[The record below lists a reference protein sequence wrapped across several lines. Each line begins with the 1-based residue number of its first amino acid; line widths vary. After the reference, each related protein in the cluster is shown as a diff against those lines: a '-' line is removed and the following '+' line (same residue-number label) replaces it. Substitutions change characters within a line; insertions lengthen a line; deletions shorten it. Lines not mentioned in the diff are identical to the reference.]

1 MVNLKARRLVDSQCV
16 CVWGGGGGEGGVISF
31 NFSSFV
37 PALFFK
43 KKSFII
49 SICVICE
56 YVYFVWLFV

>member
-1 MVNLKARRLVDSQCV
+1 MCV
-16 CVWGGGGGEGGVISF
+16 CVGGGGGGGGGGDWLISF

-56 YVYFVWLFV
+56 YVCFVWLFV